1 MEHLVYP
8 EAQLNSVVHFSTNS
22 LFQIDK
28 LTTRDLKLQQ
38 NSQNPNDLTRSPMST
53 DVEGGCSYPILHKQ

>member
-22 LFQIDK
+22 LFTIDK
-28 LTTRDLKLQQ
+28 LTTRDLKPQQ
-38 NSQNPNDLTRSPMST
+38 NSQNQMTSRAL
-53 DVEGGCSYPILHKQ
+53 E